1 MIYIKDLERYIEI
14 TKKHK
19 EITKIDFL
27 FCFFSI
33 RMLPVLLIRV
43 SLFFASVNLNFL
55 SKFFSLINVV
65 LFGIECSTKT
75 VIGPGLFIPHSFGI
89 VIGAYSIGKNAT
101 IYQGV
106 TIGAKELDFT
116 HQSSSRPIIGD
127 NVTIA
132 SGAKVL
138 GGIVIGDDVVIASNA
153 VVVNDVNGMTTVGGV
168 PAKIIKSRLI

>member
-1 MIYIKDLERYIEI
+1 MIYVNDLKRYMEI
-14 TKKHK
+14 TKKN
-19 EITKIDFL
+19 ITTL
-27 FCFFSI
+27 NLLLCFFSI
-33 RMLPVLLIRV
+33 RMLPVLIIRI
-43 SLFFASVNLNFL
+43 SLFFASVNFNIL
-55 SKFFSLINVV
+55 SKLFSLINVI

-89 VIGAYSIGKNAT
+89 VIGAYSIGDNAT

-116 HQSSSRPIIGD
+116 NQSSSRPIIGD

-138 GGIVIGDDVVIASNA
+138 GGINIGDNVVIAANA
-153 VVVNDVNGMTTVGGV
+153 VVINDVTSMTTVGGV
-168 PAKIIKSRLI
+168 PAIIIKHR